1 MRIRHFWYH
10 AAAARRR
17 QSRVASFGARVGAR
31 CDAMGTIAKLSGI
44 PQPDLGWFARAIAFL
59 TTPFKF
65 LGISGWSDTG
75 CTGEGRG
82 RLVRDARH
90 STDGFW
96 TIDVALEGFAVGD
109 IDAPYDRFLRV
120 ECEPGT
126 EAHRVCAT
134 QEPAAEQVVWFSG
147 PLVVDTDGPFLES
160 HPDDHFQV
168 VETVASHKV
177 ESRRSMKI
185 VEGRRSN
192 VESRKKEIVE
202 G

>member
-1 MRIRHFWYH
+1 VTRD
-10 AAAARRR
+10 A
-17 QSRVASFGARVGAR
+17 GLPP
-31 CDAMGTIAKLSGI
+31 CDPRATIAKLSGI

-75 CTGEGRG
+75 CAGEGQG

-109 IDAPYDRFLRV
+109 VDAPYDRFLRV

-126 EAHRVCAT
+126 EAHRVCAARR
-134 QEPAAEQVVWFSG
+134 PAAGKVVWFTG

-160 HPDDHFQV
+160 HPDLEF
-168 VETVASHKV
+168 
-177 ESRRSMKI
+177 KI
-185 VEGRRSN
+185 VEERSR
-192 VESRKKEIVE
+192 ESRVTGRGSGPASTAGPPVILSEAKDLL
-202 G
+202 GS